1 MVALVP
7 LEYIYFFFSCD
18 WWEGSVKAGVI
29 HGVGREMMSSGA
41 VECGNGSEWDLAIP
55 WCEWWSWKGSALP
68 AVIEE
73 KEMPSHVKNA
83 CPRMVDHGC
92 LKQSVR
98 QSGPRVLLWKTL
110 SQTPR
115 HKIWR
120 SSLSETICGVEIVW
134 TSFETYASVYIAF
147 HQFESLFLPWDML
160 NEKERLQASQRSG
173 P

>member
-1 MVALVP
+1 MG
-7 LEYIYFFFSCD
+7 SCHCL
-18 WWEGSVKAGVI
+18 WNLKWPMGWEGKSCNQVEVNVAVTVNGTWSIPDVNHELVKEIESELHVI
-29 HGVGREMMSSGA
+29 THDG
-41 VECGNGSEWDLAIP
+41 
-55 WCEWWSWKGSALP
+55 
-68 AVIEE
+68 
-73 KEMPSHVKNA
+73 EMPACVKNA